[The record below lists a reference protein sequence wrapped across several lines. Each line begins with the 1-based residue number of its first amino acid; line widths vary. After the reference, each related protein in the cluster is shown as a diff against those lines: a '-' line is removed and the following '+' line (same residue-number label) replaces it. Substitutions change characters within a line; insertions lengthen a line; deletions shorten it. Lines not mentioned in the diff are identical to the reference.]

1 MRIAHICQWF
11 IPGLSYQENF
21 LPQEQ
26 ARLGHDV
33 WILTSDRVP
42 PRLPADRDRF
52 APGFYEEDSV
62 HICRLPSVMPIK
74 SRGQVYLRNLLS
86 TLREIEPEIIHIHGL
101 WYLPTLQIM
110 ASRTRCTLVADDHA
124 DNGNLPSGPGNLI
137 RFGFAR
143 WVCKRLCRQGGKI
156 FSVNPFSRWF
166 VTEVLHTPP
175 DSVHF
180 LPLGINTQTFYPDPA
195 KRTQAR
201 TKLNLP
207 RDACVFITTGRL
219 TPGKGFEL
227 LIERFGE
234 VYRAHPASRLIIIGS
249 GSEAYETQLQRLA
262 KESGIEDA
270 FILLAWMAQD
280 DLCTYY
286 NAADVGVLPGKLGGI
301 REILGVGRPLIVPDH
316 LATGYFIEGGNGLAF
331 SPGDPSSLGQAM
343 LRYVRQPALRQEHGG
358 KALEVARAHL
368 SWRAIAADSLQ
379 VYSGLPRSQ
388 PTHQRK
394 ARRTGRD

>member
-42 PRLPADRDRF
+42 PRLPADHDRF
-52 APGFYEEDSV
+52 PPGLYEEDSV
-62 HICRLPSVMPIK
+62 HIWRLPSVMPIK
-74 SRGQVYLRNLLS
+74 SRGQVYLRNLRR

-101 WYLPTLQIM
+101 WYLPTLQTM
-110 ASRTRCTLVADDHA
+110 ACRPSSTLVADDHA

-143 WVCKRLCRQGGKI
+143 WVCKRLCREGGKI

-166 VTEVLHTPP
+166 VTEVLAAPP
-175 DSVHF
+175 DNVHF
-180 LPLGINTQTFYPDPA
+180 LPLGINTQTFYPDPE
-195 KRTQAR
+195 KRKEAR
-201 TKLNLP
+201 EQLSLP
-207 RDACVFITTGRL
+207 PDACVFITSGRL

-234 VYRAHPASRLIIIGS
+234 VYRTHRASRLIIIGS
-249 GSEAYETQLQRLA
+249 GSKTYETQLRRLA
-262 KESGIEDA
+262 KERGIEDA
-270 FILLAWMAQD
+270 FILLSWMAQA

-301 REILGVGRPLIVPDH
+301 REILAVGRPLIVPDH
-316 LATGYFIEGGNGLAF
+316 LATRYFIERGNGLAF
-331 SPGDPSSLGQAM
+331 SPNDPPSLGQAM
-343 LRYVRQPALRQEHGG
+343 LQYARQPELRQQHGQES
-358 KALEVARAHL
+358 LEVARNHL
-368 SWRAIAADSLQ
+368 SWQAIAGDSLQ
-379 VYSGLPRSQ
+379 VYSDLSR
-388 PTHQRK
+388 
-394 ARRTGRD
+394 A